1 MTALNKKLL
10 SIETEWNQA
19 KSKLARDA
27 AYKQLLEENNAL
39 QGKFFSWNYRLQKLC
54 KTDNFV

>member
-39 QGKFFSWNYRLQKLC
+39 QGKFFFLKVSFVKALQK
-54 KTDNFV
+54 